1 MELSER
7 KRNILR
13 ALVEE
18 YIRTAEP
25 VGSKSIAQSAGLD
38 LSPATIRNEMADLEA
53 LGLLEQPHTSAGRIP
68 SPRGYRF
75 YVNELMARHKLS
87 VQETERI
94 NAALSVKM
102 AELDRVIDQVGRAAS
117 QLTQYPAFSVSAGSC
132 RVTVR
137 RYDLVP
143 MEGATVIALLV
154 TDGNAVRNR
163 ILQFS
168 ETPGSEQLNEIRAV
182 LRDHFTGLTAAQ
194 LTPALLPFADWMD
207 PETYGILALV
217 VSFAVETLETLANQC
232 VHTAGIPKLLE
243 HPEYRTLDRAQPILS
258 FLEEDARLCGIPIP
272 DASDSRVKVI
282 IGPENL
288 TEALRDTS
296 VVVASYDIG
305 DGMHGLIGVVGPTRM
320 DYAKVT
326 ARLSYFAESLT
337 RMFGKN
343 ELPPDEQKKEGDDS
357 K

>member
-1 MELSER
+1 
-7 KRNILR
+7 
-13 ALVEE
+13 
-18 YIRTAEP
+18 
-25 VGSKSIAQSAGLD
+25 
-38 LSPATIRNEMADLEA
+38 
-53 LGLLEQPHTSAGRIP
+53 
-68 SPRGYRF
+68 
-75 YVNELMARHKLS
+75 

-243 HPEYRTLDRAQPILS
+243 HPEYRTHRQGAADPLLSGGGRAPVRHPDTGCIRQPRQGHHRPGKPDR
-258 FLEEDARLCGIPIP
+258 
-272 DASDSRVKVI
+272 
-282 IGPENL
+282 GP
-288 TEALRDTS
+288 A
-296 VVVASYDIG
+296 
-305 DGMHGLIGVVGPTRM
+305 
-320 DYAKVT
+320 
-326 ARLSYFAESLT
+326 
-337 RMFGKN
+337 
-343 ELPPDEQKKEGDDS
+343 
-357 K
+357 

>member
-1 MELSER
+1 H
-7 KRNILR
+7 
-13 ALVEE
+13 
-18 YIRTAEP
+18 TP
-25 VGSKSIAQSAGLD
+25 
-38 LSPATIRNEMADLEA
+38 ADL
-53 LGLLEQPHTSAGRIP
+53 IP
-68 SPRGYRF
+68 SPGGYRL

-117 QLTQYPAFSVSAGSC
+117 QLTQYPAFAVSAGTC
-132 RVTVR
+132 HPTVR

-154 TDGNAVRNR
+154 TDGNTVRNR

-168 ETPGSEQLNEIRAV
+168 ETPGDEQLSQVRAL

-194 LTPALLPFADWMD
+194 LTPALLSFADWLE
-207 PETYGILALV
+207 PETYGILSLV
-217 VSFAVETLETLANQC
+217 VSFAVEALEELVNQC
-232 VHTAGIPKLLE
+232 VHMSGIPKLLE
-243 HPEYRTLDRAQPILS
+243 HPEYRTLDKAQPVLS
-258 FLEEDARLCGIPIP
+258 FLEEDARLSGIPMP
-272 DASDSRVKVI
+272 EDSDGRVKVI

-288 TEALRDTS
+288 AEALRDTS

-343 ELPPDEQKKEGDDS
+343 ELPPDESDKEGDDS